1 MIKKLLIILIL
12 FNQINCLA
20 SNHSLLFPKLIA
32 QDRLSLLMPQDS
44 LVMKEIV
51 ITKQNL
57 KIDKGEVIFD
67 VWNSTFKEGFQSI
80 DILKRMPFVI
90 ISDQDILIKNRDN
103 IVVYVNNVK
112 INLEGKDLI
121 EYLNN
126 VPTDKIKR
134 ISISG
139 NNSSKFESKVGGV
152 IYITLK
158 HAKNEMGYS
167 LNSSLIQRQYTNYSN
182 GFVAN
187 YNQDNLSLQYS
198 TTLFNNSTISDVKSE
213 FKGKESQSHN
223 TFSKINRNKLS
234 QNLNIDYQINKNINI
249 GVNYNLI
256 FNKPTTNSDNRL
268 KINNL
273 KSCEDYYKRENI
285 KNNILVFYSTYK
297 IDSLGSNLSVNTT
310 YLNQRLVDNNEL
322 FGLNNFDYQSSTQ
335 IKNYDIK
342 LDLFV
347 KREKIFYELG
357 TKINSTRNT
366 YILEDTF
373 NFKENIYSFYAST
386 GFKIIVPID
395 VKIGVR
401 YENYNYKSYLIP
413 NLLIS
418 YTNNQHVLSFSYNK
432 RVIRPYFIYLNPYK
446 QFTSSESFVQG
457 STSLSPSIYHDL
469 NMTYSLNNKFF
480 FNLYYSD
487 MRKLISATSKLNDQ
501 IIEKKY
507 VNDSDLRVA
516 GVTVNV
522 LLSPLPWLS
531 SQLLFDVLYSSSTLY
546 DKKTTSKNGFAFNLY
561 LNTDLKITK
570 NILISTS
577 FSYIPS
583 SASLNVIYK
592 SESSFS
598 LAMKGTLIKNKLT
611 YRIFVNDVFRQ
622 ERKDQK
628 IYFHDY
634 VNIVHSYN
642 DSRSIGFSFNYK
654 FGSKVKSKHSNLSIE
669 RVEI

>member
-273 KSCEDYYKRENI
+273 KSYEDYYKRENI

>member
-268 KINNL
+268 KIKNL

>member
-1 MIKKLLIILIL
+1 M
-12 FNQINCLA
+12 
-20 SNHSLLFPKLIA
+20 
-32 QDRLSLLMPQDS
+32 
-44 LVMKEIV
+44 
-51 ITKQNL
+51 
-57 KIDKGEVIFD
+57 
-67 VWNSTFKEGFQSI
+67 
-80 DILKRMPFVI
+80 
-90 ISDQDILIKNRDN
+90 
-103 IVVYVNNVK
+103 
-112 INLEGKDLI
+112 
-121 EYLNN
+121 
-126 VPTDKIKR
+126 
-134 ISISG
+134 
-139 NNSSKFESKVGGV
+139 
-152 IYITLK
+152 
-158 HAKNEMGYS
+158 
-167 LNSSLIQRQYTNYSN
+167 
-182 GFVAN
+182 
-187 YNQDNLSLQYS
+187 
-198 TTLFNNSTISDVKSE
+198 
-213 FKGKESQSHN
+213 
-223 TFSKINRNKLS
+223 
-234 QNLNIDYQINKNINI
+234 
-249 GVNYNLI
+249 
-256 FNKPTTNSDNRL
+256 
-268 KINNL
+268 
-273 KSCEDYYKRENI
+273 
-285 KNNILVFYSTYK
+285 LVFYSTYK